1 MAPRGRAPRFVAY
14 YRMGARTGWRQG
26 HTSDETGHLAA
37 RELLTATEDYL
48 PGAFSGAAF
57 GYERAGDF
65 AGAGGGRQSALRDR

>member
-26 HTSDETGHLAA
+26 HTSDETGHLAGNC
-37 RELLTATEDYL
+37 LKTTEDYL

-65 AGAGGGRQSALRDR
+65 AGAGVGRQSALRDR